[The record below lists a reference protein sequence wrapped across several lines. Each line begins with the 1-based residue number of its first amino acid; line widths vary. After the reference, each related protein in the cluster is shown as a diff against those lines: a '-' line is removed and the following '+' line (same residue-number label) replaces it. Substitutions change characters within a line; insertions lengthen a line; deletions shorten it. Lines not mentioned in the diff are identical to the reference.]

1 MKKKIFLA
9 VIAVLVLCLTC
20 GMLLVACNDDKPGPD
35 DGTPPVVPPEDE
47 LSAADALTKIVQNLD
62 EVATDKT
69 NNKEFNFGLEIVDKG
84 NGGNVIFGLA
94 TEKYKG
100 KDYLYGAI
108 NGPYKKFNGFDLGAT
123 VQKILGWFG
132 EKIEIP
138 IGKLLGDSD
147 QTLILDAENVI
158 NLSSTLAGMVLTK
171 NVKAQNDGYMVEL
184 DLAKVVGLVNTATSG
199 SGGIDGLTEP
209 YADTISTVLNVVNSV
224 VDLGID
230 ADASVSEILNS
241 IASKF
246 QVLVYFGFDGAADA
260 DKETE
265 TSDPFGG
272 LMRGV
277 LAARETTAT
286 NLLNF
291 KGQIK
296 IDAVDLTEKT
306 PAEDGKAPTYDE
318 EVINSYVLD
327 IVVDLD
333 PFVALGLLDLVD
345 SNKDLTK
352 LEIKFKDFTVSDITA
367 MLTEF
372 GYMHISLDKMKMVD
386 GNVVDEVEKNLFTLH
401 YDSAENAA
409 VAAAALVNQI
419 EGKDFA
425 VGGVYNIDALG
436 GLIDKLIK
444 DAKPDA
450 PAPDENASAETTAE
464 CTEHVD
470 ENKDCVCD
478 TCGAAI
484 AHVDANNN
492 CECDVCKAAVH
503 VDADGDCVCDKC
515 GKEYHPDADNNGICD
530 NQKCKKIINLMAL
543 IGYVYG
549 NIDQFYFINDNKAIT
564 INMEKIGEFV
574 LNLLL
579 KNPGWDN
586 ENGQAPIIMDLIP
599 KVLGAGA
606 LRISVAE
613 GAFGFA
619 NVVAADHIP
628 MEKLVCDLRND
639 ASFGENAN
647 VYMESITSIPGES
660 LTAGSKVKVTGVAFD
675 GTTEVTLDGIIM
687 DVVTTG
693 EGENATTTYY
703 VGILTDLAVNEAA
716 LEAIIDSIDPNIWTD
731 DFEIPANWPF
741 YGVLAYD
748 KPAAA

>member
-62 EVATDKT
+62 EVATDT
-69 NNKEFNFGLEIVDKG
+69 TDNKEFNFGLEIVDKG

-94 TEKYKG
+94 TEKYDG
-100 KDYLYGAI
+100 EDYLYGAI

-138 IGKLLGDSD
+138 IGALLGGSD
-147 QTLILDAENVI
+147 QTLILDAQNVI

-260 DKETE
+260 DKETD

-296 IDAVDLTEKT
+296 IDAVDLTKV
-306 PAEDGKAPTYDE
+306 PATEEGKAPTYKE
-318 EVINSYVLD
+318 EVVNNYVLD

-367 MLTEF
+367 MLTKF
-372 GYMHISLDKMKMVD
+372 GYMHISLDKMVGGKVD
-386 GNVVDEVEKNLFTLH
+386 KNLFTLH

-409 VAAAALVNQI
+409 VAAAALVNPI
-419 EGKDFA
+419 KGKDFA
-425 VGGVYNIDALG
+425 IGGVYNIDALG

-444 DAKPDA
+444 DAKPVE
-450 PAPDENASAETTAE
+450 PAPDENAGAETTAE
-464 CTEHVD
+464 CTKHVD
-470 ENKDCVCD
+470 ANKDCVCD

-484 AHVDANNN
+484 AHVDANND
-492 CECDVCKAAVH
+492 CVCDVCKAAVH

-515 GKEYHPDADNNGICD
+515 KKEYHPDADNNGICD
-530 NQKCKKIINLMAL
+530 NQECKKIINFMAL
-543 IGYVYG
+543 IGDVYK
-549 NIDQFYFINDNKAIT
+549 NLNSFYFINDTTKAIT
-564 INMEKIGEFV
+564 VNMTAIGEY
-574 LNLLL
+574 LTDALL
-579 KNPGWDN
+579 KYEDDA
-586 ENGQAPIIMDLIP
+586 EIIMGLIP
-599 KVLGAGA
+599 EVLGAGA

-619 NVVAADHIP
+619 NVVAADHIA
-628 MEKLVCDLRND
+628 MKDLVCNLRND
-639 ASFGENAN
+639 ASFGEDAN
-647 VYMESITSIPGES
+647 VYMESITSINGA
-660 LTAGSKVKVTGVAFD
+660 LTAGSEVEVKGLAFD
-675 GTTEVTLDGIIM
+675 GTTAVTLKGVIM

-703 VGILTDLAVNEAA
+703 VGILTDLAVNEEA
-716 LEAIIDSIDPNIWTD
+716 LEAIIDSIDPTIWTD

-741 YGVLAYD
+741 YGVLAYT
-748 KPAAA
+748 PAAA

>member
-20 GMLLVACNDDKPGPD
+20 GMLLVACNDDKPNPD
-35 DGTPPVVPPEDE
+35 DGPDTPVVPPEEE
-47 LSAADALTKIVQNLD
+47 LSAADALAAIVRNLD
-62 EVATDKT
+62 EVATDTT

-94 TEKYKG
+94 TEKYDG

-123 VQKILGWFG
+123 VQTILGWFG
-132 EKIEIP
+132 ERIEIP
-138 IGKLLGDSD
+138 IGELLGGSD
-147 QTLILDAENVI
+147 QTLILDAQNVI

-199 SGGIDGLTEP
+199 SGGIDGLVGP

-260 DKETE
+260 DKETD

-306 PAEDGKAPTYDE
+306 PAEEGKAPTYDE
-318 EVINSYVLD
+318 TVVNNYVLD

-345 SNKDLTK
+345 SNKDLTQ
-352 LEIKFKDFTVSDITA
+352 LEIKFKDFTVSDITK

-372 GYMHISLDKMKMVD
+372 GYMHISLDKMVD
-386 GNVVDEVEKNLFTLH
+386 GKVDKNLFTLH

-409 VAAAALVNQI
+409 VAAAALVNKI
-419 EGKDFA
+419 NDKDFA
-425 VGGVYNIDALG
+425 IGGVYNIDALG

-444 DAKPDA
+444 DAKPEQ
-450 PAPDENASAETTAE
+450 PAPGENASGETTAE
-464 CTEHVD
+464 CVHED
-470 ENKDCVCD
+470 KD
-478 TCGAAI
+478 
-484 AHVDANNN
+484 NN
-492 CECDVCKAAVH
+492 
-503 VDADGDCVCDKC
+503 CVCDKC
-515 GKEYHPDADNNGICD
+515 DAALEHVDADNNGICD
-530 NQKCKKIINLMAL
+530 KQKCKKVIDFMAL
-543 IGYVYG
+543 IGDVYK
-549 NIDQFYFINDNKAIT
+549 NLDSFYFINDTTKAIT
-564 INMEKIGEFV
+564 VNMTAIGKY
-574 LNLLL
+574 LTSALLR
-579 KNPGWDN
+579 NPDD
-586 ENGQAPIIMDLIP
+586 AAIIMDLIP

-619 NVVAADHIP
+619 NVVAKDHIP
-628 MEKLVCDLRND
+628 MEELKCNLRND
-639 ASFGENAN
+639 ASFGGNAN
-647 VYMESITSIPGES
+647 VYMESIKSISGTS
-660 LTAGSKVKVTGVAFD
+660 LTPGSEVTVKGFAFD
-675 GTTEVTLDGIIM
+675 GTTEVTLKGVIM

-703 VGILTDLAVNEAA
+703 VGILTDLAVNEAT
-716 LEAIIDSIDPNIWTD
+716 LKAIIASIDPNIWTNN
-731 DFEIPANWPF
+731 FEIPANWPF
-741 YGVLAYD
+741 YGVLAYT
-748 KPAAA
+748 PTAA

>member
-20 GMLLVACNDDKPGPD
+20 GMLLVACNDDNPNPD

-47 LSAADALTKIVQNLD
+47 LSAADALAQIVQNLD
-62 EVATDKT
+62 EVAIDNT

-138 IGKLLGDSD
+138 IGALLGGSD
-147 QTLILDAENVI
+147 QTLILDAQNVI

-260 DKETE
+260 DKETN

-296 IDAVDLTEKT
+296 IDAVDLTEV
-306 PAEDGKAPTYDE
+306 PATEEGKDPTYTE
-318 EVINSYVLD
+318 TVVNNYVLD

-345 SNKDLTK
+345 SSKNLAAF
-352 LEIKFKDFTVSDITA
+352 EIWFKDFTVSDITA

-372 GYMHISLDKMKMVD
+372 GYMHISLDKMVEGKVD
-386 GNVVDEVEKNLFTLH
+386 KNLFTLH

-409 VAAAALVNQI
+409 VAAAALVNKI

-444 DAKPDA
+444 DAKPDE

-470 ENKDCVCD
+470 ANKDCVCD

-484 AHVDANNN
+484 AHVDADKD
-492 CECDVCKAAVH
+492 CVCDVCKAAVH

-515 GKEYHPDADNNGICD
+515 GKEYHPDAGNDGICD
-530 NQKCKKIINLMAL
+530 NQTCKKIINWMAL
-543 IGYVYG
+543 IGHVYG

-564 INMEKIGEFV
+564 INMEKIGEFA

-586 ENGQAPIIMDLIP
+586 ENGQAPIIMGLIP
-599 KVLGAGA
+599 EVLGAGA

-619 NVVAADHIP
+619 NVVAKDHIA
-628 MEKLVCDLRND
+628 MKDLVCNIRND
-639 ASFGENAN
+639 ASFGGNAN
-647 VYMESITSIPGES
+647 VYMESITSISGTS
-660 LTAGSKVKVTGVAFD
+660 LTPGSEVTVKGFAFD
-675 GTTEVTLDGIIM
+675 GTTEVTLKGVIM

-693 EGENATTTYY
+693 EGDNATTTYY
-703 VGILTDLAVNEAA
+703 VGILTDLAVNADA
-716 LEAIIDSIDPNIWTD
+716 LKAIIDKIDPTIWTN
-731 DFEIPANWPF
+731 DFKIPANWPF
-741 YGVLAYD
+741 YGVLSCNESAV
-748 KPAAA
+748 A

>member
-20 GMLLVACNDDKPGPD
+20 GMLLVACNDDKPNPD
-35 DGTPPVVPPEDE
+35 DDIDTPVVPPEED
-47 LSAADALTKIVQNLD
+47 LSAADALAEIVQNLD
-62 EVATDKT
+62 EVAKDNTD
-69 NNKEFNFGLEIVDKG
+69 NKEFNFGIEIVDKG

-108 NGPYKKFNGFDLGAT
+108 SGPYKKFNGFDLGAT

-132 EKIEIP
+132 DNIKIP
-138 IGKLLGDSD
+138 IGELLGTGD

-158 NLSSTLAGMVLTK
+158 NLSSTLAGAVLTK
-171 NVKAQNDGYMVEL
+171 NVKAQNGGYMVEL
-184 DLAKVVGLVNTATSG
+184 DLAKVVGLVNTATAG
-199 SGGIDGLTEP
+199 SGGIDGLVGP

-224 VDLGID
+224 VDLGIE
-230 ADASVSEILNS
+230 ADATVSEILNS
-241 IASKF
+241 IASRF
-246 QVLVYFGFDGAADA
+246 QVLVYFGFDGAADV

-318 EVINSYVLD
+318 EVKNSYVLD

-352 LEIKFKDFTVSDITA
+352 LEIKFKEFTVSDITA

-372 GYMHISLDKMKMVD
+372 GYMHISLD
-386 GNVVDEVEKNLFTLH
+386 EVTTKATGTEGTDDYVPAGSLVKNLFTLH

-425 VGGVYNIDALG
+425 IGGVYNIDALG

-444 DAKPDA
+444 DAKPEE
-450 PAPDENASAETTAE
+450 PAPDENAGAETTAE

-484 AHVDANNN
+484 AHVDT
-492 CECDVCKAAVH
+492 
-503 VDADGDCVCDKC
+503 DGDCVCDNC
-515 GKEYHPDADNNGICD
+515 QKEYHPDANNDGICD
-530 NQKCKKIINLMAL
+530 NQTCKKIINLMAL
-543 IGYVYG
+543 IGHVYG

-574 LNLLL
+574 LDLLL

-586 ENGQAPIIMDLIP
+586 ENGQAPIIMGLIP

-619 NVVAADHIP
+619 NVVAKDHIP
-628 MEKLVCDLRND
+628 MEELVCNIRND

-647 VYMESITSIPGES
+647 VYMESINSIDGS

-675 GTTEVTLDGIIM
+675 GKTEVTLDGIIM

-716 LEAIIDSIDPNIWTD
+716 LKAIIAEIDPNIWTT

-741 YGVLAYD
+741 YGVLAWNGS
-748 KPAAA
+748 AAA

>member
-20 GMLLVACNDDKPGPD
+20 GMLLVACNDDKPNPD
-35 DGTPPVVPPEDE
+35 DDTPPVVPPEDE
-47 LSAADALTKIVQNLD
+47 LSAADALAQIVQNLD
-62 EVATDKT
+62 EVATDNT
-69 NNKEFNFGLEIVDKG
+69 DNKEFNFGLEIVDKG

-94 TEKYKG
+94 TEKYEG

-108 NGPYKKFNGFDLGAT
+108 SGPYKKFNGFDLGAT
-123 VQKILGWFG
+123 VQTILGWFG

-138 IGKLLGDSD
+138 IGELLGGSD
-147 QTLILDAENVI
+147 QTLILDAQNVI

-171 NVKAQNDGYMVEL
+171 NVKAQNGGYMVEL

-199 SGGIDGLTEP
+199 SGGIDGLVEP
-209 YADTISTVLNVVNSV
+209 YADIINTVIGAVKEAV
-224 VDLGID
+224 LG
-230 ADASVSEILNS
+230 ADAATPTSLSEFLN
-241 IASKF
+241 AVAAKY

-277 LAARETTAT
+277 LAARETEAK
-286 NLLNF
+286 NLINF

-296 IDAVDLTEKT
+296 IDAVNLTEVKD
-306 PAEDGKAPTYDE
+306 PAAEEDKAPTYKE
-318 EVINSYVLD
+318 EVVNNYVLD

-333 PFVALGLLDLVD
+333 PFVALGLLDLVE
-345 SNKDLTK
+345 SNKVLTK
-352 LEIKFKDFTVSDITA
+352 LEIKFKDFTVSDITK

-409 VAAAALVNQI
+409 VAAAALVNKI
-419 EGKDFA
+419 EGKDLA
-425 VGGVYNIDALG
+425 IGGVYNIDALG

-450 PAPDENASAETTAE
+450 PAPDENAGAETTAE

-478 TCGAAI
+478 TCGAALE
-484 AHVDANNN
+484 HV
-492 CECDVCKAAVH
+492 
-503 VDADGDCVCDKC
+503 
-515 GKEYHPDADNNGICD
+515 DADNNGICET
-530 NQKCKKIINLMAL
+530 CKKVIDWMAL
-543 IGYVYG
+543 IGHVYG
-549 NIDQFYFINDNKAIT
+549 NIDQFYFINDTNKAIT

-574 LNLLL
+574 LDLLL

-586 ENGQAPIIMDLIP
+586 ENGQAPIIMGLIP
-599 KVLGAGA
+599 EVLGAGA

-619 NVVAADHIP
+619 NVVAKDHIA
-628 MEKLVCDLRND
+628 MKDLVCDLRND
-639 ASFGENAN
+639 AFFGGEDAN
-647 VYMESITSIPGES
+647 VYMESINSINGN
-660 LTAGSKVKVTGVAFD
+660 LTAGSKVKVTGAAFD
-675 GTTEVTLDGIIM
+675 GTTEVTLDGVIM

-716 LEAIIDSIDPNIWTD
+716 LEAIIDKIDPNIWTD

-741 YGVLAYD
+741 YGVLSCNESAV
-748 KPAAA
+748 A

>member
-20 GMLLVACNDDKPGPD
+20 GMLLVACNDDKPNPD
-35 DGTPPVVPPEDE
+35 DDTPPVVPPEDE
-47 LSAADALTKIVQNLD
+47 LSAADALAQIVQNLD
-62 EVATDKT
+62 EVATDNT
-69 NNKEFNFGLEIVDKG
+69 DNKEFNFGLEIVDKG

-94 TEKYKG
+94 TEKYEG

-123 VQKILGWFG
+123 VQTILGWFG

-138 IGKLLGDSD
+138 IGKLLGGTD

-171 NVKAQNDGYMVEL
+171 NVKAQNDGYMIEL

-199 SGGIDGLTEP
+199 SGGIDGLVGP

-260 DKETE
+260 DKETD

-306 PAEDGKAPTYDE
+306 PAEEGKAPTYDE
-318 EVINSYVLD
+318 TVVNNYVLD

-345 SNKDLTK
+345 SNKDLTQ
-352 LEIKFKDFTVSDITA
+352 LEIKFKDFTVSDITK

-372 GYMHISLDKMKMVD
+372 GYMHISLDKMVD
-386 GNVVDEVEKNLFTLH
+386 GKVDKNLFTLH

-409 VAAAALVNQI
+409 VAAAALVNKI
-419 EGKDFA
+419 NDKDFA
-425 VGGVYNIDALG
+425 IGGVYNIDALG

-444 DAKPDA
+444 DAKPEQ
-450 PAPDENASAETTAE
+450 PAPGENASGETTAE
-464 CTEHVD
+464 CVHED
-470 ENKDCVCD
+470 KD
-478 TCGAAI
+478 
-484 AHVDANNN
+484 NN
-492 CECDVCKAAVH
+492 
-503 VDADGDCVCDKC
+503 CVCDKC
-515 GKEYHPDADNNGICD
+515 DAALEHVDADNNGICD
-530 NQKCKKIINLMAL
+530 KQKCKKVIDFMAL
-543 IGYVYG
+543 IGDVYK
-549 NIDQFYFINDNKAIT
+549 NLDSFYFINDTTKAIT
-564 INMEKIGEFV
+564 VNMTAIGKY
-574 LNLLL
+574 LTSALLR
-579 KNPGWDN
+579 NPDD
-586 ENGQAPIIMDLIP
+586 AAIIMDLIP

-619 NVVAADHIP
+619 NVVAKDHIP
-628 MEKLVCDLRND
+628 MEELKCNLRND
-639 ASFGENAN
+639 ASFGGNAN
-647 VYMESITSIPGES
+647 VYMESIKSISGTS
-660 LTAGSKVKVTGVAFD
+660 LTPGSEVTVKGFAFD
-675 GTTEVTLDGIIM
+675 GTTEVTLKGVIM

-703 VGILTDLAVNEAA
+703 VGILTDLAVNEAT
-716 LEAIIDSIDPNIWTD
+716 LKAIIASIDPNIWTNN
-731 DFEIPANWPF
+731 FEIPANWPF
-741 YGVLAYD
+741 YGVLAYT
-748 KPAAA
+748 PTAA

>member
-1 MKKKIFLA
+1 MKRKLFLA

-20 GMLLVACNDDKPGPD
+20 GMLLVACNDDKPNPD
-35 DGTPPVVPPEDE
+35 DTPDTPVVPPEDD
-47 LSAADALTKIVQNLD
+47 LSAADALAQIVQNLD
-62 EVATDKT
+62 EVATDT
-69 NNKEFNFGLEIVDKG
+69 TGNKEFNFGIEIVDKG

-94 TEKYKG
+94 TEKYDG
-100 KDYLYGAI
+100 EDYLYGAI

-138 IGKLLGDSD
+138 IGALLGGSD
-147 QTLILDAENVI
+147 QTLILDAQNVI

-171 NVKAQNDGYMVEL
+171 NVKAQNGGYMVEL
-184 DLAKVVGLVNTATSG
+184 DLAKVVGLVGLVNTATSG
-199 SGGIDGLTEP
+199 SGGIDGLVEP

-241 IASKF
+241 IANKF

-260 DKETE
+260 DKETD

-286 NLLNF
+286 NLINF

-296 IDAVDLTEKT
+296 IDAVDLEEVPPT
-306 PAEDGKAPTYDE
+306 EDGKAPTYKE
-318 EVINSYVLD
+318 EVVNNYVLD

-367 MLTEF
+367 MLTKF
-372 GYMHISLDKMKMVD
+372 GYMHISLDKMVGGKVD
-386 GNVVDEVEKNLFTLH
+386 KNLFTLH

-409 VAAAALVNQI
+409 VAAAALVNPI
-419 EGKDFA
+419 KGKDFA
-425 VGGVYNIDALG
+425 IGGVYNIDALG

-444 DAKPDA
+444 DAKPVE
-450 PAPDENASAETTAE
+450 PAPDENAGAETTAE
-464 CTEHVD
+464 CTKHVD
-470 ENKDCVCD
+470 ANKDCVCD

-484 AHVDANNN
+484 AHVDATKD
-492 CECDVCKAAVH
+492 CVCDVCKAAVH

-515 GKEYHPDADNNGICD
+515 KKEYHPDADNNGICD
-530 NQKCKKIINLMAL
+530 NQECKKIINFMAL
-543 IGYVYG
+543 IGDVYK
-549 NIDQFYFINDNKAIT
+549 NLNSFYFINDTTKAIT
-564 INMEKIGEFV
+564 VNMTAIGEY
-574 LNLLL
+574 LTDALL
-579 KNPGWDN
+579 KYEDDA
-586 ENGQAPIIMDLIP
+586 EIIMGLIP
-599 KVLGAGA
+599 EVLGAGA

-619 NVVAADHIP
+619 NVVAADHIA
-628 MEKLVCDLRND
+628 MKDLVCNLRND
-639 ASFGENAN
+639 ASFGEDAN
-647 VYMESITSIPGES
+647 VYMESITSINGA
-660 LTAGSKVKVTGVAFD
+660 LTAGSEVEVKGLAFD
-675 GTTEVTLDGIIM
+675 GTTAVTLKGVIM

-703 VGILTDLAVNEAA
+703 VGILTDLAVNEEA
-716 LEAIIDSIDPNIWTD
+716 LEAIIDSIDPTIWTD

-741 YGVLAYD
+741 YGVLAYT
-748 KPAAA
+748 PAAA

>member
-1 MKKKIFLA
+1 
-9 VIAVLVLCLTC
+9 
-20 GMLLVACNDDKPGPD
+20 
-35 DGTPPVVPPEDE
+35 
-47 LSAADALTKIVQNLD
+47 
-62 EVATDKT
+62 
-69 NNKEFNFGLEIVDKG
+69 
-84 NGGNVIFGLA
+84 
-94 TEKYKG
+94 
-100 KDYLYGAI
+100 
-108 NGPYKKFNGFDLGAT
+108 
-123 VQKILGWFG
+123 
-132 EKIEIP
+132 
-138 IGKLLGDSD
+138 
-147 QTLILDAENVI
+147 
-158 NLSSTLAGMVLTK
+158 MVLTK

-277 LAARETTAT
+277 LAARETEAK
-286 NLLNF
+286 NLINF

-296 IDAVDLTEKT
+296 IDAVNLTET
-306 PAEDGKAPTYDE
+306 EVPATEEDKAPTYKE
-318 EVINSYVLD
+318 EVVNSYVLD

-333 PFVALGLLDLVD
+333 PFVALGLLNFVD
-345 SNKDLTK
+345 STRDLTK

-372 GYMHISLDKMKMVD
+372 GYMHISLDKMVKVD
-386 GNVVDEVEKNLFTLH
+386 GKDKVDKNLFTLH

-409 VAAAALVNQI
+409 VAAAALVNKI

-425 VGGVYNIDALG
+425 IGGVYNIDALG

-444 DAKPDA
+444 DAKPVE
-450 PAPDENASAETTAE
+450 PAPDENAGAETTAE
-464 CTEHVD
+464 CVHED
-470 ENKDCVCD
+470 KD
-478 TCGAAI
+478 
-484 AHVDANNN
+484 NN
-492 CECDVCKAAVH
+492 
-503 VDADGDCVCDKC
+503 CVCDKC
-515 GKEYHPDADNNGICD
+515 QKEYHPDADKNGICD
-530 NQKCKKIINLMAL
+530 NQTCKKIIDVMAL
-543 IGYVYG
+543 IGHVYG
-549 NIDQFYFINDNKAIT
+549 KIDQFYFINDNKAIT

-574 LNLLL
+574 LDLLL

-619 NVVAADHIP
+619 NVKASDHIA
-628 MEKLVCDLRND
+628 MKDLVCNIRND

-647 VYMESITSIPGES
+647 VYMESITYIDGS
-660 LTAGSKVKVTGVAFD
+660 LTAGSEVTVKGLAFD
-675 GTTEVTLDGIIM
+675 GTTEVTLKGVIM

-703 VGILTDLAVNEAA
+703 VGILTDLAVNEAE
-716 LEAIIDSIDPNIWTD
+716 LEKIIDKIDPNIWTD

-741 YGVLAYD
+741 YGVLAYTPD
-748 KPAAA
+748 AA

>member
-20 GMLLVACNDDKPGPD
+20 GMLLVACNDDKPNPD
-35 DGTPPVVPPEDE
+35 DDIDTPVVPPEED
-47 LSAADALTKIVQNLD
+47 LSAADALAEIVQNLD
-62 EVATDKT
+62 EVAKDNT

-94 TEKYKG
+94 TEKYDE

-108 NGPYKKFNGFDLGAT
+108 SGPYKKFNGFDLGAT
-123 VQKILGWFG
+123 VKKILGWFG
-132 EKIEIP
+132 ENIEIP
-138 IGKLLGDSD
+138 IGKLLGTGD

-158 NLSSTLAGMVLTK
+158 NLSSTLAGAVLTK
-171 NVKAQNDGYMVEL
+171 NVKAQNGGYMVEL

-199 SGGIDGLTEP
+199 SGGIDGLVGP

-296 IDAVDLTEKT
+296 IDAVNLTEVED
-306 PAEDGKAPTYDE
+306 PATEEDKAPTYTVK
-318 EVINSYVLD
+318 EVVNNYVLD

-352 LEIKFKDFTVSDITA
+352 LEIKFRDFTVSDITA

-372 GYMHISLDKMKMVD
+372 GYMHISLD
-386 GNVVDEVEKNLFTLH
+386 EVTTEATGTEGTDDYVPAGSLVKNLFTLH

-425 VGGVYNIDALG
+425 IGGVYNIDALG

-444 DAKPDA
+444 DAKP
-450 PAPDENASAETTAE
+450 APDENAGAETTAE

-470 ENKDCVCD
+470 ANK
-478 TCGAAI
+478 
-484 AHVDANNN
+484 
-492 CECDVCKAAVH
+492 
-503 VDADGDCVCDKC
+503 DCVCDKC

-530 NQKCKKIINLMAL
+530 NQTCKKIIDVMAL
-543 IGYVYG
+543 IGHVYG
-549 NIDQFYFINDNKAIT
+549 KIDQFYFINDTTKAIT

-574 LNLLL
+574 LDLLL

-619 NVVAADHIP
+619 NVKASDHIA
-628 MEKLVCDLRND
+628 MKDLVCDLRND
-639 ASFGENAN
+639 ASFGDAEKAN
-647 VYMESITSIPGES
+647 VYMESIKSISGDS
-660 LTAGSKVKVTGVAFD
+660 LTAGSEVTVKGLAFD

-741 YGVLAYD
+741 YGVLAYTPD
-748 KPAAA
+748 AA

>member
-20 GMLLVACNDDKPGPD
+20 GMLLVACNDDKPDPD

-47 LSAADALTKIVQNLD
+47 LSAADALAQIVQNLD
-62 EVATDKT
+62 EVATDNT
-69 NNKEFNFGLEIVDKG
+69 DNKEFNFGLEIVDKG

-94 TEKYKG
+94 TEKYDG

-132 EKIEIP
+132 ERIEIP
-138 IGKLLGDSD
+138 IGKLLGGSD
-147 QTLILDAENVI
+147 QTLILDAQNVI

-171 NVKAQNDGYMVEL
+171 NVKAQDGGYMVEL

-199 SGGIDGLTEP
+199 SGGIDGLVEP

-241 IASKF
+241 IANKF

-318 EVINSYVLD
+318 EVKNSYVLD

-372 GYMHISLDKMKMVD
+372 GYMHISLDKMVGGKVD
-386 GNVVDEVEKNLFTLH
+386 KNLFTLH

-419 EGKDFA
+419 KGNDFA
-425 VGGVYNIDALG
+425 IGGVYNIDALG

-444 DAKPDA
+444 DAKPVE
-450 PAPDENASAETTAE
+450 PAPDENAGAETTAE

-484 AHVDANNN
+484 AHVDATND
-492 CECDVCKAAVH
+492 CVCDVCKAAVH

-515 GKEYHPDADNNGICD
+515 NKEYHPDADNNGICD
-530 NQKCKKIINLMAL
+530 NQECKKIINLMAL
-543 IGYVYG
+543 IGDVYK
-549 NIDQFYFINDNKAIT
+549 NLNSFYFINDTTKAIT
-564 INMEKIGEFV
+564 VNMIAIGEY
-574 LNLLL
+574 LTDALL
-579 KNPGWDN
+579 KYEDD
-586 ENGQAPIIMDLIP
+586 AAIIMGLIP
-599 KVLGAGA
+599 EVLGAGA

-619 NVVAADHIP
+619 NVVAKDHIA
-628 MEKLVCDLRND
+628 MKDLVCNLRND
-639 ASFGENAN
+639 ASFGEDAN
-647 VYMESITSIPGES
+647 VYMESITKISGD
-660 LTAGSKVKVTGVAFD
+660 LTAGSEVEVKGLAFD
-675 GTTEVTLDGIIM
+675 GTTEVTLKGVIM

-703 VGILTDLAVNEAA
+703 VGIPTDLAANEEA
-716 LEAIIDSIDPNIWTD
+716 LEAIIDSIDPTIWTD

-741 YGVLAYD
+741 YGVLAY

>member
-20 GMLLVACNDDKPGPD
+20 GMLLVACNDDKPNPD

-47 LSAADALTKIVQNLD
+47 LSAADALAQIVQNLD

-69 NNKEFNFGLEIVDKG
+69 DNKEFNFGLEIVDKG

-94 TEKYKG
+94 TEKYDG

-132 EKIEIP
+132 ERIEIP
-138 IGKLLGDSD
+138 IGALLGGSD
-147 QTLILDAENVI
+147 QTLILDAQNVI

-171 NVKAQNDGYMVEL
+171 NVKAQNGGYMVEL

-199 SGGIDGLTEP
+199 SGGIDGLVGP

-260 DKETE
+260 DKETN

-277 LAARETTAT
+277 LAARETEAK
-286 NLLNF
+286 NLINF

-296 IDAVDLTEKT
+296 IDAVNLTETKV
-306 PAEDGKAPTYDE
+306 PATEEDKAPTYKE
-318 EVINSYVLD
+318 EVVNNYVLD

-352 LEIKFKDFTVSDITA
+352 LEIKFKDFTVSDITK

-372 GYMHISLDKMKMVD
+372 GYMHISLDKMVD
-386 GNVVDEVEKNLFTLH
+386 GKVDKNLFTLH

-409 VAAAALVNQI
+409 VAAAALVNPI
-419 EGKDFA
+419 KGKDFA
-425 VGGVYNIDALG
+425 IGGVYNIDALG

-444 DAKPDA
+444 DAKPQE
-450 PAPDENASAETTAE
+450 PAPDENAGAETTAE
-464 CTEHVD
+464 CTKHVD

-484 AHVDANNN
+484 AHVDAGGD
-492 CECDVCKAAVH
+492 CVCDVCKAAVH

-515 GKEYHPDADNNGICD
+515 RKEYHPDADNNGICD
-530 NQKCKKIINLMAL
+530 NQECKKIINFMAL
-543 IGYVYG
+543 IGDVYK
-549 NIDQFYFINDNKAIT
+549 NLNSFYFINDTTKAIT
-564 INMEKIGEFV
+564 VNMIAIGEY
-574 LNLLL
+574 LTDALL
-579 KNPGWDN
+579 KYEDD
-586 ENGQAPIIMDLIP
+586 AKIIMGLIP
-599 KVLGAGA
+599 EVLGAGA

-619 NVVAADHIP
+619 NVVAADHIA
-628 MEKLVCDLRND
+628 MKDLVCDLRND

-675 GTTEVTLDGIIM
+675 GTTEVTLDGVIM

-703 VGILTDLAVNEAA
+703 VGILTDLAVNEDV
-716 LEAIIDSIDPNIWTD
+716 LEAIIDSIDPTIWTD
-731 DFEIPANWPF
+731 DFDIPANWPF